1 MKVWGRL
8 RGWGQ
13 AQPQH
18 LGGHMEMEGA
28 PQHLGVSGGGG
39 GAAVWSPLSPSL
51 QAGENGKV
59 TARRGKERKSKRLRS
74 RQETKIVLGS
84 RGGR

>member
-1 MKVWGRL
+1 M
-8 RGWGQ
+8 GQ
-13 AQPQH
+13 AAGMGTGSTTAP
-18 LGGHMEMEGA
+18 GGAHGDGGSPTA
-28 PQHLGVSGGGG
+28 PGGVRGGG